1 MRLVEMVLEALG
13 HPTDRFTFG
22 VLADDNNYL
31 RSTAIVRLAKLR
43 RSAITETK

>member
-22 VLADDNNYL
+22 VLADDN
-31 RSTAIVRLAKLR
+31 KLPPQHR
-43 RSAITETK
+43 DRAVGETQTLAITETK